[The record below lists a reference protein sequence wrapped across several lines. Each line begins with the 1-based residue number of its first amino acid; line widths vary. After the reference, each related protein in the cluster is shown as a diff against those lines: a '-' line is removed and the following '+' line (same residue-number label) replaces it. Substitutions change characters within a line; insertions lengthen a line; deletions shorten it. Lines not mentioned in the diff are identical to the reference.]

1 MCVQCSFQRW
11 HKALLILRT
20 SFFYLSI
27 AQRHSW
33 MLLAATDIFY
43 ITSDSSVST
52 CLFYCSTSD
61 VYLKNG
67 TGYFKEK
74 KHFIFKENINFW
86 EQLTRCESQGGLT
99 SSGFL
104 ITDQVISESE
114 YLNFVCAMPASLK
127 TQTSAVQRLQYL
139 LFGSRENHSCDL
151 QKQVVTHLLMK
162 VSQGVMHYERYFT
175 DVCFVFIKMC
185 KIHTIKNMSN

>member
-1 MCVQCSFQRW
+1 MFCCSNWSLNLELYTVPMTKLYFVFFSHFIFISIPPYISCLSHLTIHINTTHGFLWHLNISVQSKWFCGKMCVQCSFQRW
-11 HKALLILRT
+11 HKPLLILRT

-27 AQRHSW
+27 AQKHSW

-86 EQLTRCESQGGLT
+86 E
-99 SSGFL
+99 
-104 ITDQVISESE
+104 
-114 YLNFVCAMPASLK
+114 
-127 TQTSAVQRLQYL
+127 
-139 LFGSRENHSCDL
+139 
-151 QKQVVTHLLMK
+151 
-162 VSQGVMHYERYFT
+162 
-175 DVCFVFIKMC
+175 
-185 KIHTIKNMSN
+185 